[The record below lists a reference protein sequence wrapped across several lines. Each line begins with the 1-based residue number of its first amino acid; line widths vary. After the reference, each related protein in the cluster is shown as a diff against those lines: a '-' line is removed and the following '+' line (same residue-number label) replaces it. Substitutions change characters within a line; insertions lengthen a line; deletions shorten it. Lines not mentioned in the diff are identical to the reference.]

1 MVVTGV
7 GMVSPLGN
15 DVETS
20 WSNLIAGESGAGEI
34 QQFDADEFP
43 VHFAC
48 ELKDFDPT
56 QWLDNRK
63 ARKLDSILAGLAGQP
78 MPLAGRQPGPDHRSR
93 SSKRPGV

>member
-1 MVVTGV
+1 MVT
-7 GMVSPLGN
+7 PLGN

-20 WSNLIAGESGAGEI
+20 WSNLIAGESGAAEI

-56 QWLDNRK
+56 HWI
-63 ARKLDSILAGLAGQP
+63 DSRHGAWIA
-78 MPLAGRQPGPDHRSR
+78 SR
-93 SSKRPGV
+93 R